1 MLTSELLDKNNIGRR
16 VEHVELV
23 FVIEMTFKTKTTLTR
38 AAREKI
44 KKANA
49 QKVREAREIIKKKMS
64 RKSSDDQDERE
75 KGSR

>member
-1 MLTSELLDKNNIGRR
+1 MLASELFDKNNISRR

-23 FVIEMTFKTKTTLTR
+23 VVIEMACKTKTTLTR

-49 QKVREAREIIKKKMS
+49 QRARGQRREVK
-64 RKSSDDQDERE
+64 RK
-75 KGSR
+75 

>member
-1 MLTSELLDKNNIGRR
+1 MLASESFNKNGIGRR

-23 FVIEMTFKTKTTLTR
+23 VVIEVACKTKTMLTR

-49 QKVREAREIIKKKMS
+49 QRVREAKKRSEKRIS
-64 RKSSDDQDERE
+64 RKSGDQDERE
-75 KGSR
+75 QGVR